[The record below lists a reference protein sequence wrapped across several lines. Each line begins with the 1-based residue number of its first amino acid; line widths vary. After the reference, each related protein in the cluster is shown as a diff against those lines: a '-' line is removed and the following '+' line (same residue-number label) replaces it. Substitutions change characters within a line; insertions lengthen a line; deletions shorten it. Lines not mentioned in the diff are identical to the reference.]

1 MDIIDK
7 LLLLH
12 EKYYSI
18 NLVNRQV
25 TKKYRKKVTN
35 DTLGLCSWNVYLS
48 TMATVFCAEIKI

>member
-25 TKKYRKKVTN
+25 TKKYRKK
-35 DTLGLCSWNVYLS
+35 SQMIPWVYAHGMFIL
-48 TMATVFCAEIKI
+48 AQ